1 MCVRK
6 RLRIG
11 NYARVSYD
19 EDKERYESIINQRN
33 LNDDFIYDK
42 FGQDVDIIYF
52 EDDNYSGYNFN
63 RPDFVRM
70 RTMAEN
76 KELDIIVAK
85 DLSRIGRHNAKTL
98 TFLDEMEQE
107 EVRIIAI
114 NDKLDSFENKDDDLI
129 GIKTWYNELYVKDI
143 SRKIRS
149 TVQNKSK
156 NGTWITNV
164 PYGYV
169 MIDYQK
175 REYAVDPIAAQV
187 VQRIYEMYISGDGY
201 KKIANKLTEE
211 GVPTP
216 KARLKQLW
224 EEQGKT
230 YVGPVGNVWNT
241 ASINHIIGNDFYIGT
256 LRTNKYSR
264 RGINGIDKK
273 LSEEKQF
280 VFENFHEPILT
291 KELFNKAQ
299 LIHNSRKKEKS
310 HYRGTKKYDNDY
322 TGLMRCGDCGAPM
335 FSISNGK
342 RKPAYYCGA
351 YHNHGKAACTSHH
364 ILVSV
369 LDDLIKQYIILVKE
383 NADKVIDYLNNE
395 LEKSRKNK
403 TNMNT
408 AEDILDRLKKELDK
422 TKNELKVTMQQKI
435 RDIMK
440 NQDNREYIEE
450 MYVAMEEELNNK
462 ITTLNTQIELEEKNS
477 KKKKNI
483 VQAKKDALKIFDD
496 ILNKPKLDKKDLET
510 IIDCIFIY
518 EDKIIIKLKSNIENI
533 LDIGKQLG
541 FSKKNITAIQKN
553 KNHNDRKFFTQVKNG
568 QICSNVSN
576 NGDPLEI
583 FTDKEGEVILKK
595 YSPIGEL
602 SEFATE
608 YAETLAK
615 TTGHI
620 ACITDRDTVIAVSG
634 GPKKEFL
641 EQGISEEL
649 EQIMEDKEKYTSKE
663 NNDMSVPI
671 TKNDTKERKFNS
683 QVVYPIISDGDT
695 IGTVILLAKDKGT
708 KMSEVEQK
716 VVQSAASFLG
726 RQMEI

>member
-1 MCVRK
+1 M
-6 RLRIG
+6 
-11 NYARVSYD
+11 NYM
-19 EDKERYESIINQRN
+19 
-33 LNDDFIYDK
+33 L
-42 FGQDVDIIYF
+42 
-52 EDDNYSGYNFN
+52 
-63 RPDFVRM
+63 
-70 RTMAEN
+70 
-76 KELDIIVAK
+76 
-85 DLSRIGRHNAKTL
+85 
-98 TFLDEMEQE
+98 
-107 EVRIIAI
+107 
-114 NDKLDSFENKDDDLI
+114 
-129 GIKTWYNELYVKDI
+129 I

-369 LDDLIKQYIILVKE
+369 LDDLIKQYIILFK
-383 NADKVIDYLNNE
+383 
-395 LEKSRKNK
+395 
-403 TNMNT
+403 
-408 AEDILDRLKKELDK
+408 
-422 TKNELKVTMQQKI
+422 
-435 RDIMK
+435 
-440 NQDNREYIEE
+440 
-450 MYVAMEEELNNK
+450 
-462 ITTLNTQIELEEKNS
+462 
-477 KKKKNI
+477 
-483 VQAKKDALKIFDD
+483 
-496 ILNKPKLDKKDLET
+496 
-510 IIDCIFIY
+510 
-518 EDKIIIKLKSNIENI
+518 
-533 LDIGKQLG
+533 
-541 FSKKNITAIQKN
+541 
-553 KNHNDRKFFTQVKNG
+553 
-568 QICSNVSN
+568 
-576 NGDPLEI
+576 
-583 FTDKEGEVILKK
+583 
-595 YSPIGEL
+595 
-602 SEFATE
+602 
-608 YAETLAK
+608 
-615 TTGHI
+615 
-620 ACITDRDTVIAVSG
+620 
-634 GPKKEFL
+634 
-641 EQGISEEL
+641 
-649 EQIMEDKEKYTSKE
+649 
-663 NNDMSVPI
+663 
-671 TKNDTKERKFNS
+671 
-683 QVVYPIISDGDT
+683 
-695 IGTVILLAKDKGT
+695 
-708 KMSEVEQK
+708 
-716 VVQSAASFLG
+716 
-726 RQMEI
+726 